1 MLVYIVKR
9 ILYFIPTLL
18 IISIVAF
25 GLSKL
30 APGDPVD
37 CNLAQQGEG
46 GIEDIYYYEQIYAET
61 SREMGLD
68 LPNFYFSFTAKAY
81 PDTLY
86 RIYQKEKREIQQK
99 LIAQYG
105 NWNEINAYYQQIR
118 TLELARFNV
127 PDTLAQKEQILLKQT
142 LAQLYYSY
150 KDARIESLLKK
161 IEKLIP
167 SLKEKNVGQGTQME
181 TILGEPINNLIEKYK
196 KVKQKASPNQLLIPV
211 LRWNGF
217 QNQYHQ
223 WLSRFVSGDF
233 GKSCYDKRPVFDK
246 IKEACWWTLM
256 MNLVSIFLAYLLSIP
271 LGVFSAVKRGT
282 LYDRIIGL
290 FLFLLFSLPGFW
302 LATMLVIFFT
312 TPEYGM
318 NWFASVGLGSISPDD
333 PLLQR
338 IWVRS
343 MHLILPIFCITYGTL
358 AFISRQVRG
367 GMLDVIQQDFVRT
380 ARAKGLKE
388 KWVVWKHGFRNA
400 LFPLITMF
408 ASIFRRAV
416 AGSVVIEVIFN
427 IPGMGRLLF
436 NSIFAKDWPI
446 VFTVLLVMAFLT
458 LLGNLIADIL
468 YGLADPRVS
477 FKGKK

>member
-1 MLVYIVKR
+1 MFVYIVKR

-18 IISIVAF
+18 VISLVAF

-37 CNLAQQGEG
+37 CNLVQQGEN
-46 GIEDIYYYEQIYAET
+46 GIEDVFYYEQSYAEVC
-61 SREMGLD
+61 RQMGLD

-86 RIYQKEKREIQQK
+86 RIYQKEKREVQQK

-105 NWNEINAYYQQIR
+105 NWDEISAYYQQIR
-118 TLELARFNV
+118 SLDLARFNI
-127 PDTLAQKEQILLKQT
+127 PDTLAEKEQILLKQT
-142 LAQLYYSY
+142 LGQLYYSY
-150 KDARIESLLKK
+150 KNPRIESLLKK
-161 IEKLIP
+161 IGKIIP
-167 SLKEKNVGQGTQME
+167 GLKEKNTREGKQLE
-181 TILGEPINNLIEKYK
+181 SIIGEPINALIAKYQ
-196 KVKQKASPNQLLIPV
+196 KVKQAASPSQLLIPV
-211 LRWNGF
+211 FRWNGF
-217 QNQYHQ
+217 QNQYHR
-223 WLSRFVSGDF
+223 WLSRFMVGDF
-233 GKSCYDKRPVFDK
+233 GFSCFDKRPVVDK

-256 MNLVSIFLAYLLSIP
+256 MNLVSIFLAYILSVP

-282 LYDRIIGL
+282 WYDRMIGL

-302 LATMLVIFFT
+302 FATMLVIFFT

-318 NWFASVGLGSISPDD
+318 NWFASVGLGSVSADD

-343 MHLILPIFCITYGTL
+343 MHLILPIFCITYASL

-367 GMLDVIQQDFVRT
+367 GMLEVIQQDYVRT

-388 KWVVWKHGFRNA
+388 KLVIWKHGFRNA

-408 ASIFRRAV
+408 AGIFRRAV
-416 AGSVVIEVIFN
+416 AGAVVIEVIFN
-427 IPGMGRLLF
+427 IPGMGRLLYS
-436 NSIFAKDWPI
+436 SIFAKDWPI
-446 VFTVLLVMAFLT
+446 VFTVLLVMALLT
-458 LLGNLIADIL
+458 LLGNLVADIL